1 MKPIT
6 PQRVFGF
13 IFFQRYYSAVKKDI
27 GEKLNL
33 LFEMECAKLITKEFQ
48 VFKEAFAKMT
58 PEETKGFANAV
69 KMWNGQEKEKAMKRL
84 MSDEVRKK
92 AFIDAKLA
100 SGDIKEEGIM
110 GDLHAT
116 YFDALHMY
124 EFLANVIT
132 KDIQDITIM
141 STWED
146 YRRLFEKPKYEGD
159 FLTQMFDWNLNQEQS
174 ELEEAELKKAI
185 VHLEVADDESWESF
199 SDEIQSVKYKTKHA
213 VKKWKKEIIRSKIEE
228 FKTQSFR
235 PT

>member
-1 MKPIT
+1 
-6 PQRVFGF
+6 
-13 IFFQRYYSAVKKDI
+13 
-27 GEKLNL
+27 
-33 LFEMECAKLITKEFQ
+33 
-48 VFKEAFAKMT
+48 MT

-159 FLTQMFDWNLNQEQS
+159 FLTQMFDWNLNQEHS

-185 VHLEVADDESWESF
+185 AHLEVADDESWESF
-199 SDEIQSVKYKTKHA
+199 NDEIQSVKYKTKHA
-213 VKKWKKEIIRSKIEE
+213 AKKWKKAIIRSKIEE

-235 PT
+235 PTEQEQDSMPAEFKIKCEDFWKKRDDPRRDQLFRKMHPLIFLKEQLPSYIKI